1 MDNRPTKTQ
10 ESADADTY
18 IEVDADH
25 WPRYFGFALSE
36 SPANPA
42 GQVAPAQR
50 ALPGLDQL
58 TTFVG
63 K

>member
-10 ESADADTY
+10 ESADADAY
-18 IEVDADH
+18 IEVDANH

-42 GQVAPAQR
+42 GHVAPAQR
-50 ALPGLDQL
+50 ALPGLGACR
-58 TTFVG
+58 T
-63 K
+63 